1 MGVNYMR
8 FEQVKKGRKDS
19 KVQKL
24 LDQFLESKYDKV
36 EVFNEDDYESN
47 AQMVA
52 AIRFAINSYY
62 KDQLQISKTKDRVF
76 LSKIKPEI

>member
-1 MGVNYMR
+1 MR